1 MKSKEKTSTKQDIL
15 QYLLKHGTAI
25 AHELAEHLDIS
36 VQAIRRHLKDLEH
49 EGLVVYHVAHPDES
63 HSEQHDS
70 SGNHSQPDRPI
81 DNPDISSNPS
91 KITNTKITNII
102 NASHVGD
109 VDRNLNR
116 VGSSSINSQP
126 DRNSDLEPASQ
137 SPEPHAV
144 MGRPQ
149 HVYELSKAGRDRFPA
164 NYDQFSV
171 SLLDTLAET
180 FGNEQVSEI
189 LHKQWLRKAVEY
201 RQKLGDGSLRDRVA
215 QLTELRR
222 SEGYVAEWFE
232 QEPNQQGNSS
242 YILTEYNCA
251 ISEVAESFPSVC
263 SHELEMFE
271 AALEGCKVERTHWMV
286 DGEHR
291 CGYLI
296 SSNSN

>member
-15 QYLLKHGTAI
+15 QYLLKHGSAI
-25 AHELAEHLDIS
+25 AHQLAEHLDIS

-49 EGLVVYHVAHPDES
+49 EGLVIYHVSHPDE
-63 HSEQHDS
+63 HPDEQDDEVEDQDDFAEHGANGANGANRTNS
-70 SGNHSQPDRPI
+70 MAAHNANNS
-81 DNPDISSNPS
+81 DNQDQNNPSNPS
-91 KITNTKITNII
+91 T
-102 NASHVGD
+102 H
-109 VDRNLNR
+109 
-116 VGSSSINSQP
+116 
-126 DRNSDLEPASQ
+126 
-137 SPEPHAV
+137 HAKTA

-171 SLLDTLAET
+171 NLLDTLAET
-180 FGNEQVSEI
+180 LGKEQVSEI
-189 LHKQWLRKAVEY
+189 LHKQWLRKAMDY
-201 RQKLGDGSLRDRVA
+201 RQKLGSGSLRDRVA
-215 QLTELRR
+215 HLAELRR

-232 QEPNQQGNSS
+232 QDPHDQGDQPN

-251 ISEVAESFPSVC
+251 ISEVAESFPSIC

-286 DGEHR
+286 GGEHR

-296 SSNSN
+296 SSNRN